1 MMILHVLV
9 FDVGTL
15 EIEIENSVELKFSE
29 TRLLYSTTEEKS
41 LVPVLHLP
49 PSKSVL

>member
-15 EIEIENSVELKFSE
+15 VRIENSVELLRPVRRIKLE
-29 TRLLYSTTEEKS
+29 REKLELFENLIS
-41 LVPVLHLP
+41 WC
-49 PSKSVL
+49 

>member
-15 EIEIENSVELKFSE
+15 VRIENSVELKFSE
-29 TRLLYSTTEEKS
+29 TCEEN
-41 LVPVLHLP
+41 
-49 PSKSVL
+49 